1 MNNLTILLILLL
13 AQIAQEMPVE
23 QANEAQLENFQED
36 YRIGPGDSLSIS
48 VFGHYEFNQTIRVS
62 NSGKIH
68 VPYLGVLKVIGMTAS
83 RLQAEIARQLVQL
96 DLIKEPNVQVGI
108 EEYRAHT
115 VYILGEVIMP
125 GQFLITNDMY
135 LMDLLSLSQGFNDVA
150 SPVGYLY
157 RTAMDTPGSNSN
169 DAKRESSTDEAIEID
184 FKQLY
189 DGTNQ
194 ELNVKLR
201 GGDVLYVPQRRQTY
215 FFVVGDVRLAG
226 AFEIQFNQQLLAT
239 QAIAKAGGPNKTA
252 KMSKGMLV
260 RYNQNGGRQEQPVD
274 FKAILEGKKP
284 DFQVLPKDIIFIP
297 GSSAKTLAYGLM
309 GIIPRIATTVA
320 VVP

>member
-1 MNNLTILLILLL
+1 
-13 AQIAQEMPVE
+13 
-23 QANEAQLENFQED
+23 
-36 YRIGPGDSLSIS
+36 
-48 VFGHYEFNQTIRVS
+48 
-62 NSGKIH
+62 
-68 VPYLGVLKVIGMTAS
+68 MTAS
-83 RLQAEIARQLVQL
+83 QLQTEIAQQLVQL

-125 GQFLITNDMY
+125 GQFLITHDMY

-157 RTAMDTPGSNSN
+157 RTAIDTPGSNGN
-169 DAKRESSTDEAIEID
+169 EAKRESSTDEAIEID

-189 DGTNQ
+189 DGTKQ

-226 AFEIQFNQQLLAT
+226 AFDIQFNQLLLAT

-252 KMSKGMLV
+252 KMSKGILV
-260 RYNQNGGRQEQPVD
+260 RYNQNGERQEQSVD

-284 DFQVLPKDIIFIP
+284 DFQILPKDIIFIP

-320 VVP
+320 VMP